1 MNTPIHLQYLNR
13 TTMPPPM
20 GTSPRGTRRSACS
33 PAVVHVLGPAVDARE
48 LDTGA
53 AGCVEAARPAAEAV
67 VGARRDD
74 TAVGTRDL
82 VVERLEG
89 RVAPAAVPPPRP
101 QRRGQ
106 VVLPRELGPD
116 LVEHT
121 VDEDRV
127 LGRSRPVGP
136 LPTHLQA
143 DHTPARAP
151 RARAPVPAHVV
162 GPAPA
167 PVVQD
172 GP

>member
-1 MNTPIHLQYLNR
+1 MNTTIHLQYLNR

-20 GTSPRGTRRSACS
+20 GTSPRGMRRSACS

-53 AGCVEAARPAAEAV
+53 VGGLEAARPPAEAL

-74 TAVGTRDL
+74 TQVGARDL

-89 RVAPAAVPPPRP
+89 RVEPAAVHPPRP

-106 VVLPRELGPD
+106 VVLPRELGSD

-127 LGRSRPVGP
+127 FGRSRPVRP
-136 LPTHLQA
+136 PPTHLQA
-143 DHTPARAP
+143 DHTPARA
-151 RARAPVPAHVV
+151 ARA
-162 GPAPA
+162 
-167 PVVQD
+167 
-172 GP
+172 